1 MERGAGAFVA
11 LTLSLS
17 GGRERGSGMK
27 IASRGTEVAPFHA
40 MEVLKAANDREAAGG
55 DVLHME
61 VGEPGGGSPRHVL
74 EAAEKALRSS
84 RIGYTEA
91 LGIRPLRERIA
102 RYYEEVH
109 DTVVD
114 PSRIAVTTGS
124 SGAFVLAFLAAFD
137 PGDRVLL
144 TAPGYPAYP
153 NILKSVGAAP
163 EILRT
168 GPETRFQPTPRLIS
182 EAGPAPDGLL
192 VASPANPTGTM
203 LDREALSELAGYCAE
218 NGIRLISDE
227 VYHGITYGEP
237 AVSALELSESAVV
250 VNSFSK
256 YYAMTGWRVG
266 WMVVPEELARP
277 VEMLGQ
283 SVAISAPAL
292 SQYAALAAF
301 DAGPELDARVAGYA
315 RNRELLLR
323 ELPLAGF
330 DKLAPADGAFYIFAD
345 VSGLTDD
352 SGEFCRRMLDE
363 IGVATTPGVD
373 FDPDRGRAFVRFS
386 FAGDPGDV
394 AEAARRIRAWL
405 S

>member
-1 MERGAGAFVA
+1 MIGAASVWHWAKSFRGG
-11 LTLSLS
+11 
-17 GGRERGSGMK
+17 GMK
-27 IASRGTEVAPFHA
+27 IANRGVEIAPFYA
-40 MEVLKAANDREAAGG
+40 MEVLKAANDREAAGD

-61 VGEPGGGSPRHVL
+61 VGEPGGGSPRLVL

-91 LGIRPLRERIA
+91 LGIHPLRERIA

-114 PSRIAVTTGS
+114 PSQIAITTGS

-137 PGDRVLL
+137 PGNRVLL
-144 TAPGYPAYP
+144 TTPGYPAYP
-153 NILKSVGAAP
+153 NILKSVGVAP
-163 EILRT
+163 EILET
-168 GPETRFQPTPRLIS
+168 GPETRFQPTPRLIAA
-182 EAGPAPDGLL
+182 AGPAPDGLL

-203 LDREALSELAGYCAE
+203 LDREAMSRLADYCAE

-227 VYHGITYGEP
+227 VYHGITYGKP
-237 AVSALELSESAVV
+237 AVSALEFSESAIVI
-250 VNSFSK
+250 NSFSK
-256 YYAMTGWRVG
+256 YYSMTGWRVG
-266 WMVVPEELARP
+266 WMVVPQELVRS

-301 DAGPELDARVAGYA
+301 DAGAELDAKVAGYA
-315 RNRELLLR
+315 RSRELLLR

-330 DKLAPADGAFYIFAD
+330 DKLAPADGAFYVFAD
-345 VSGLTDD
+345 VTRLTND
-352 SGEFCRRMLDE
+352 SMEFCRKMLAE
-363 IGVATTPGVD
+363 TGVATTPGID
-373 FDPDRGRAFVRFS
+373 FDPDRGHAFVRFS
-386 FAGDPGDV
+386 FAGDYDDV
-394 AEAARRIRAWL
+394 AEAARRIKKWL

>member
-1 MERGAGAFVA
+1 MIGAAPVWHWAKSFRGG
-11 LTLSLS
+11 
-17 GGRERGSGMK
+17 GMK
-27 IASRGTEVAPFHA
+27 IANRGAEIAPFYA
-40 MEVLKAANDREAAGG
+40 MEVLKAANDREAAGD

-61 VGEPGGGSPRHVL
+61 VGEPGGGSPRLVL
-74 EAAEKALRSS
+74 EAAEQALRSS

-114 PSRIAVTTGS
+114 PSQIAITTGS

-137 PGDRVLL
+137 PGNRVLL
-144 TAPGYPAYP
+144 TTPGYPAYP
-153 NILKSVGAAP
+153 NILKSVGVAP
-163 EILRT
+163 EILET
-168 GPETRFQPTPRLIS
+168 GPETRFQPTPRLIAA
-182 EAGPAPDGLL
+182 AGPAPDGLL

-203 LDREALSELAGYCAE
+203 LDRQAMSRLADYCAE

-237 AVSALELSESAVV
+237 AVSALELSESAIVI
-250 VNSFSK
+250 NSFSK
-256 YYAMTGWRVG
+256 YYSMTGWRVG
-266 WMVVPEELARP
+266 WMVVPQELVRS

-301 DAGPELDARVAGYA
+301 DASAELDAKVAGYA

-330 DKLAPADGAFYIFAD
+330 DKLAPADGAFYVFAD
-345 VSGLTDD
+345 VTKLTND
-352 SGEFCRRMLDE
+352 SMEFCRRMLAE
-363 IGVATTPGVD
+363 IGVATTPGID
-373 FDPDRGRAFVRFS
+373 FDPDRGHAFVRFS
-386 FAGDPGDV
+386 FAGEYDDV
-394 AEAARRIRAWL
+394 AEAARRIKKWL

>member
-1 MERGAGAFVA
+1 
-11 LTLSLS
+11 
-17 GGRERGSGMK
+17 MK
-27 IASRGTEVAPFHA
+27 IANRGAEIAPFYA
-40 MEVLKAANDREAAGG
+40 MEVLKAANDREAAGD

-61 VGEPGGGSPRHVL
+61 VGEPGGGSPRLVL

-114 PSRIAVTTGS
+114 PSQIAITTGS

-137 PGDRVLL
+137 PGNRVLL
-144 TAPGYPAYP
+144 TTPGYPAYP
-153 NILKSVGAAP
+153 NILKSVGVAP
-163 EILRT
+163 EILET
-168 GPETRFQPTPRLIS
+168 GPETRFQPTPRLIAA
-182 EAGPAPDGLL
+182 AGPAPDGLL

-203 LDREALSELAGYCAE
+203 LDREAMSRLADYCTE

-227 VYHGITYGEP
+227 VYHGITYGKP
-237 AVSALELSESAVV
+237 AVSALEFSETAIVI
-250 VNSFSK
+250 NSFSK
-256 YYAMTGWRVG
+256 YYSMTGWRVG
-266 WMVVPEELARP
+266 WMVVPRELVRS

-301 DAGPELDARVAGYA
+301 DAGAELDAKVAGYA
-315 RNRELLLR
+315 RSRELLLR

-330 DKLAPADGAFYIFAD
+330 DKLAPADGAFYVFAD
-345 VSGLTDD
+345 VTKLTND
-352 SGEFCRRMLDE
+352 SMEFCRRMLAE
-363 IGVATTPGVD
+363 TGVATTPGID
-373 FDPDRGRAFVRFS
+373 FDPDRGHAFVRFS
-386 FAGDPGDV
+386 FAGDYDDV
-394 AEAARRIRAWL
+394 AEAARRIKKWL

>member
-1 MERGAGAFVA
+1 
-11 LTLSLS
+11 
-17 GGRERGSGMK
+17 MK
-27 IASRGTEVAPFHA
+27 IANRGAEIAPFYA
-40 MEVLKAANDREAAGG
+40 MEVLKAANDREAAGD

-61 VGEPGGGSPRHVL
+61 VGEPGGGSPRLVL

-114 PSRIAVTTGS
+114 PSQIAITTGS

-137 PGDRVLL
+137 PGNRVLL
-144 TAPGYPAYP
+144 TTPGYPAYP
-153 NILKSVGAAP
+153 NILKSVGVSP
-163 EILRT
+163 EILET
-168 GPETRFQPTPRLIS
+168 GPETRFQPTPRLIAA
-182 EAGPAPDGLL
+182 AGPAPDGLL

-203 LDREALSELAGYCAE
+203 LDREAMSRLADYCAE

-227 VYHGITYGEP
+227 VYHGITYGKP
-237 AVSALELSESAVV
+237 AVSALELSESAIVI
-250 VNSFSK
+250 NSFSK
-256 YYAMTGWRVG
+256 YYSMTGWRVG
-266 WMVVPEELARP
+266 WMVVPQELVRS

-301 DAGPELDARVAGYA
+301 DAGAELDAKVAGYA
-315 RNRELLLR
+315 RSRELLLR

-330 DKLAPADGAFYIFAD
+330 DKLAPADGAFYVFAD
-345 VSGLTDD
+345 VTRLTND
-352 SGEFCRRMLDE
+352 SMEFCRKMLAE
-363 IGVATTPGVD
+363 TGVATTPGID
-373 FDPDRGRAFVRFS
+373 FDPDRGHAFVRFS
-386 FAGDPGDV
+386 FAGDYDDV
-394 AEAARRIRAWL
+394 AEAARRIKKWL